1 MDPALTDRARVSGHE
16 RTFLT
21 AGWQAASVE
30 QGRPVPTEMDDL
42 AWIPAAVPGTA
53 AGALRDAGLP
63 IAELDAQEWWFR
75 TSFEAAP
82 VGPGEE
88 VVLGLDGLATL
99 AEVFLNGE
107 RILASESMFARHAID
122 VGSLLVARNELAIRF
137 RPLGPEL
144 DRQRSPRARWRT
156 RLVANN
162 NLRWF
167 RSMLIGRIPG
177 FAPGPPAVGP
187 WRGAWLERRRG
198 LVIESLQL
206 RPRLDGDDGIL
217 ALNVRL
223 RGVAGPLHAPI
234 ELELEGP
241 TGIHRA
247 AMSVSAD
254 DQVLAASAE
263 LRIVGVAR
271 WWPHTHGDPALYRVR
286 LIVGPGQDPITIEAG
301 RVGFRSLA
309 AGPAADHDI
318 SRDGLFLQVNGQAV
332 FTRGA
337 LWTPLDSVGL
347 AASPDELRA
356 AIETAREAGMNMLRL
371 PGFGAYEQPAF
382 HDLCDE
388 LGVMVW
394 QDLMFMSLDYPFA
407 DEPFGRTAK
416 DEVAQLL
423 EQIGGRASLAVLCGN
438 SEVEQQVAMLGLDP
452 ALGRIPFFDAIVP
465 GLVEAAGIEVIYVPS
480 APFGGDLPIRPNRG
494 VTNYYGVGGYRQPLS
509 DARTSGVLFAAEC
522 LAFANV
528 PDDSILEELAVG
540 PPHDVFI
547 HDPRWKAGVAR
558 DAGAGW
564 DFDDMRDHYFEL
576 LFGLDPGV
584 VRRGDPARYL
594 ELSRA
599 VTGEV
604 MELVYGEWRR
614 AGSPSGGGLILWLR
628 DLVPGAGWG
637 VVDHHGQ
644 PKTAYHHLRR
654 ILAPRAVWLT
664 DERTGGVVAHVAN
677 DGPRPL
683 AARLRIGLYSDQELP
698 VGAGE
703 VALDLAAHGATEHDV
718 EAIVGGFVDVSWAY
732 RFGPPAQD
740 VIVASL
746 EQPVEDGPPR
756 LLSQAFLFPAGRPL
770 APEPVDR
777 LGLSVITGR
786 GPDGAPVLEIAARRL
801 AYGVRIH
808 LPGYVPG
815 DDAFSIEP
823 GGRRIIPLRPTGP
836 DRGPGGLGQ
845 GGWLT
850 ALNLK
855 GRVAVAI
862 PEPSP

>member
-1 MDPALTDRARVSGHE
+1 M
-16 RTFLT
+16 
-21 AGWQAASVE
+21 AS
-30 QGRPVPTEMDDL
+30 
-42 AWIPAAVPGTA
+42 
-53 AGALRDAGLP
+53 
-63 IAELDAQEWWFR
+63 
-75 TSFEAAP
+75 S
-82 VGPGEE
+82 
-88 VVLGLDGLATL
+88 
-99 AEVFLNGE
+99 
-107 RILASESMFARHAID
+107 
-122 VGSLLVARNELAIRF
+122 
-137 RPLGPEL
+137 
-144 DRQRSPRARWRT
+144 
-156 RLVANN
+156 
-162 NLRWF
+162 
-167 RSMLIGRIPG
+167 
-177 FAPGPPAVGP
+177 
-187 WRGAWLERRRG
+187 
-198 LVIESLQL
+198 
-206 RPRLDGDDGIL
+206 
-217 ALNVRL
+217 
-223 RGVAGPLHAPI
+223 
-234 ELELEGP
+234 
-241 TGIHRA
+241 
-247 AMSVSAD
+247 
-254 DQVLAASAE
+254 E

-286 LIVGPGQDPITIEAG
+286 LIVGPGPDPITIDAG

-309 AGPAADHDI
+309 PGPAAGHDI
-318 SRDGLFLQVNGQAV
+318 SRDGLFVQVNGQAV
-332 FTRGA
+332 FSRGA

-356 AIETAREAGMNMLRL
+356 AIETARDAGMNMLRL
-371 PGFGAYEQPAF
+371 PGFGAYEQAAF

-407 DEPFGRTAK
+407 DEPFSRAATG
-416 DEVAQLL
+416 EVAQLL
-423 EQIGGRASLAVLCGN
+423 EEVGGRPSLAVLCGN

-452 ALGRIPFFDAIVP
+452 ALARIPFFDAIVP
-465 GLVEAAGIEVIYVPS
+465 GLVEAAGIDAIYLPS

-494 VTNYYGVGGYRQPLS
+494 VTNYYGVGGYRAPLS

-528 PDDSILEELAVG
+528 PDEAVVDELAVG
-540 PPHDVFI
+540 APHDVFV

-576 LFGLDPGV
+576 LYGLDPGV
-584 VRRGDPARYL
+584 VRRGDPARYV

-637 VVDHHGQ
+637 VVDHHGR

-654 ILAPRAVWLT
+654 ILAPSAVWLT

-677 DGPRPL
+677 DGSQPL

-703 VALDLAAHGATEHDV
+703 VALDLPAHGSAEHDV
-718 EAIVGGFVDVSWAY
+718 EAIVGRFVDASWAY

-746 EQPVEDGPPR
+746 EQPVDDGPPR

-770 APEPVDR
+770 AAEPVDR
-777 LGLSVITGR
+777 LGLSVRTDRAPDGVPVAGDRHSPPGLWRPDPPGRLRPGRRCLLDRAGWPPDHPAPANRTGQPWR
-786 GPDGAPVLEIAARRL
+786 RRGPRRLADGPQPEGPGSDQEPGDPLVTMTGVAGRPIYLATRGGPIFGIFHEPWVAAPRSAAVLICGPWGWDDIASYRSRKAWAESLAEHGHPTLRIDLPGTGDSAGSPDDAGLVESWLGAIGTAAGWLADGPDAPPVALIGLGLGGLLGAAAISGGAPVDDLVLWAVPASGRSFVREQRAFAALQGTRLDPARDGGSSVPPSGDLEVSGFVLSAGSMKDLERACTGPDGPRPAPA
-801 AYGVRIH
+801 
-808 LPGYVPG
+808 
-815 DDAFSIEP
+815 S
-823 GGRRIIPLRPTGP
+823 
-836 DRGPGGLGQ
+836 
-845 GGWLT
+845 
-850 ALNLK
+850 
-855 GRVAVAI
+855 
-862 PEPSP
+862 PSPGSRRHGP